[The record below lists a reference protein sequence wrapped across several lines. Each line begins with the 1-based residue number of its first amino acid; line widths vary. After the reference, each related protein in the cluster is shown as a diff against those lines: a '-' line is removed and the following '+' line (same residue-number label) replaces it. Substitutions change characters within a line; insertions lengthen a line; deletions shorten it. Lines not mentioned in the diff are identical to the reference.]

1 MSLSDFREAAESV
14 VILDYRDPFDPEL
27 DAFRKEL
34 ARISFSGFRIP
45 IQLSAKRNEF
55 ARPFDEFIVDLEMMV
70 YERDDPSKEVP
81 IRSITTFDAQT
92 LLAYPHMLHEKVYMM
107 VFEAL
112 RHELDEH
119 FKIDGVRVR
128 DPHAG
133 ETP

>member
-1 MSLSDFREAAESV
+1 MSLNVVRDAVERV
-14 VILDYRDPFDPEL
+14 VIREYQDPFDSEL

-45 IQLSAKRNEF
+45 IRLSAR
-55 ARPFDEFIVDLEMMV
+55 RLTLDVLIVDLEMQV
-70 YERDDPSKEVP
+70 YDRDDPSKEIP
-81 IRSITTFDAQT
+81 IRSITTFYDVRVISRD
-92 LLAYPHMLHEKVYMM
+92 PCVLHERIYRTILG
-107 VFEAL
+107 AL

-133 ETP
+133 ESP